1 MLVTITNDN
10 VSRVVWPA
18 MLRAGFT
25 IHEHIGR
32 PAGPEWSDTGQ
43 LSRVLGDPCYCQSGG
58 GRVFFQSAGSLC
70 SATGELDKHSG
81 MGMRAPVC
89 LWFRGAGVG

>member
-1 MLVTITNDN
+1 MVRPMLVTMTNDN

-58 GRVFFQSAGSLC
+58 GRVFFSERW
-70 SATGELDKHSG
+70 ELVQCYW
-81 MGMRAPVC
+81 RA
-89 LWFRGAGVG
+89 